1 MIRRATGE
9 NASRIAEILVFTKRM
24 NYRKIFQNDKVSFGE
39 IQVYPLAKEYIENPE
54 SLENIWVYEDEF
66 VKGMIHIED
75 NGIAELYV
83 DSFFENQGIGGR
95 LITFAIEEKNCDH
108 LWVLEKNADARRFY
122 ETYGFTVTGEKQL
135 QEGTEEYL
143 VEMSLLGKHTI

>member
-1 MIRRATGE
+1 MIRKATTE
-9 NASRIAEILVFTKRM
+9 DASRIAEISVFTKRI
-24 NYRKIFQNDKVSFGE
+24 NYRKIFQNDRISFGE

-95 LITFAIEEKNCDH
+95 LITFAIEEKNCDY